1 MGWFARLLG
10 IEEPEKKAL
19 TEDLGFLTDSEEQSY
34 KDSILSQ
41 LSLMEQSRDM
51 QLISKYLSSESRILK
66 EQANAIKKA
75 FEVIDDKDNEQIKSA
90 FETYSRAFNEW
101 ALQARGKQTISNFE
115 TINEAM
121 REDFTEPIEKS
132 GLNIDK
138 LVQYINQVRALQEA
152 VDTSE
157 DNKKPI
163 LIGNSRD
170 TFNRLTVEAQYRLKM
185 LELLTYISIN
195 PDELGGEDMPNPFK
209 KTTPSIQKAYAEY
222 FTKDMD
228 MIGEEYDDLSYESHD
243 IDSYGENHKFSD
255 MDGVVESFNSDYSVQ
270 ALRDPSLI
278 KMFEESTSNNQLFE
292 FLKKIVFVRYKINEI
307 NGELSNTRMTKMR
320 EEERMRVE
328 AELERQ
334 SQIEAELAR
343 VEEEKKAA
351 KRAERLKVASDE
363 ELQGMLNAINYD
375 INLGGDKNE
384 QLLEFQMN
392 VAKLRGLIPA
402 ENPLNNDDIE
412 ACYLNARQI
421 IEFVK
426 KINKTGLRYMIFPD
440 SQEYGDGRFCVLVPK
455 GSKAICE
462 VPPFQYDFYESNEL
476 EWNPELFEYR
486 KIGTVPGYIL
496 ADIQKQMDRDY
507 SVEKDITSKL
517 VYVDE
522 IEGKKALKMGIYD
535 NNRGGGEIAYSYMKR
550 LIKKSKSNLKD
561 ALKGKDQNV
570 MCYLSIPVSSNFI
583 PVLRAFKENDVELYL
598 ERTIPEEEKPNK
610 EGRTRVNIYFHRKD
624 MDKFYDKVQPQLGSV
639 NYKVHYGKK
648 YDFVEENSR
657 DLDLI
662 EETYYGQ

>member
-19 TEDLGFLTDSEEQSY
+19 TGNLGFLTDSEEQSY

-51 QLISKYLSSESRILK
+51 QLISKYLSSESRTLK
-66 EQANAIKKA
+66 KQANAIKKA

-90 FETYSRAFNEW
+90 FETYSRAFSEW

-121 REDFTEPIEKS
+121 REDFTTPIEES
-132 GLNIDK
+132 GLNFDK
-138 LVQYINQVRALQEA
+138 LVQYINQVKALQEA

-157 DNKKPI
+157 YNKKPI

-170 TFNRLTVEAQYRLKM
+170 AFNRLTIEAQYRLKM
-185 LELLTYISIN
+185 LEMLIYISMN
-195 PDELGGEDMPNPFK
+195 PDELGGDEMPNPFK
-209 KTTPSIQKAYAEY
+209 DMESPIQKTYALI
-222 FTKDMD
+222 FTSDMD
-228 MIGEEYDDLSYESHD
+228 KLAEEYDDLSYEAHA

-255 MDGVVESFNSDYSVQ
+255 MDDVVKSFNSDYSVQ

-328 AELERQ
+328 AELEWQ

-343 VEEEKKAA
+343 VEEEKKAT

-392 VAKLRGLIPA
+392 VAKLRGLIPD
-402 ENPLNNDDIE
+402 ENPLNSDDIE

-455 GSKAICE
+455 GNKAICE

-486 KIGTVPGYIL
+486 EIGTVPGYIL
-496 ADIQKQMDRDY
+496 ADIQKQMDND
-507 SVEKDITSKL
+507 SSKDKDIAKEL

-522 IEGKKALKMGIYD
+522 VEGQKAFKVGIY
-535 NNRGGGEIAYSYMKR
+535 NNGQGQGHKAHNYMKNK
-550 LIKKSKSNLKD
+550 IKNSKSNLKD

-570 MCYLSIPVSSNFI
+570 MCYLSVPVSSNFI

-624 MDKFYDKVQPQLGSV
+624 MDKFYDKVQPQLSQAS
-639 NYKVHYGKK
+639 YEIHYGRK
-648 YDFVEENSR
+648 YDFVEENSKGF
-657 DLDLI
+657 DLI
-662 EETYYGQ
+662 EEPHYE

>member
-307 NGELSNTRMTKMR
+307 NGELSNTRMTK
-320 EEERMRVE
+320 
-328 AELERQ
+328 
-334 SQIEAELAR
+334 
-343 VEEEKKAA
+343 
-351 KRAERLKVASDE
+351 
-363 ELQGMLNAINYD
+363 
-375 INLGGDKNE
+375 
-384 QLLEFQMN
+384 
-392 VAKLRGLIPA
+392 
-402 ENPLNNDDIE
+402 
-412 ACYLNARQI
+412 
-421 IEFVK
+421 
-426 KINKTGLRYMIFPD
+426 
-440 SQEYGDGRFCVLVPK
+440 
-455 GSKAICE
+455 
-462 VPPFQYDFYESNEL
+462 
-476 EWNPELFEYR
+476 
-486 KIGTVPGYIL
+486 
-496 ADIQKQMDRDY
+496 
-507 SVEKDITSKL
+507 
-517 VYVDE
+517 
-522 IEGKKALKMGIYD
+522 
-535 NNRGGGEIAYSYMKR
+535 
-550 LIKKSKSNLKD
+550 
-561 ALKGKDQNV
+561 
-570 MCYLSIPVSSNFI
+570 
-583 PVLRAFKENDVELYL
+583 
-598 ERTIPEEEKPNK
+598 
-610 EGRTRVNIYFHRKD
+610 
-624 MDKFYDKVQPQLGSV
+624 
-639 NYKVHYGKK
+639 
-648 YDFVEENSR
+648 
-657 DLDLI
+657 
-662 EETYYGQ
+662 